1 MFSAAIKK
9 MWPETLRQAR
19 RLIILVG
26 GVTLVA
32 CGVVMILTPGP
43 GSLLI
48 LGGLSLLAIEFV
60 WARRLLRKV
69 KLKSAELGRA
79 IFDSHQK

>member
-1 MFSAAIKK
+1 MKSN
-9 MWPETLRQAR
+9 
-19 RLIILVG
+19 VG
-26 GVTLVA
+26 GNFWSNVLAGDRSV
-32 CGVVMILTPGP
+32 GVRRAEVVEIGDKSGEVGEWMK
-43 GSLLI
+43 SLLI

-79 IFDSHQK
+79 IFDSHEK

>member
-19 RLIILVG
+19 RLLK
-26 GVTLVA
+26 
-32 CGVVMILTPGP
+32 
-43 GSLLI
+43 
-48 LGGLSLLAIEFV
+48 
-60 WARRLLRKV
+60 KV